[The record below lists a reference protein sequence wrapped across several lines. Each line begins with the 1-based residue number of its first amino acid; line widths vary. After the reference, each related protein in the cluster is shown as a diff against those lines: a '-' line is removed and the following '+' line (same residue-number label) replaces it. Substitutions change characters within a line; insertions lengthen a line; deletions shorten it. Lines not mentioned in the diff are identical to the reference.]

1 MNTLQPTLHPGTY
14 AFCTVQEVDPTL
26 TAKAIL
32 WFKESEGITIIAD
45 KEIADAHQLEYSY
58 LAAWITVGITTTL
71 NMVGL
76 TALFSSALAK
86 EGISCNVVAAYY
98 HDHIFVDIKD
108 ALRAVN
114 ILSNLSLQDI

>member
-1 MNTLQPTLHPGTY
+1 MNALQPVLHPGIY
-14 AFCTVQEVDPTL
+14 VFCSLAEVDISL
-26 TAKAIL
+26 IEKATMWL
-32 WFKESEGITIIAD
+32 KETEGITIIVSKETAD
-45 KEIADAHQLEYSY
+45 EYQLEYSY

-108 ALRAVN
+108 AVRAVD